1 MRRSERMSLADAAW
15 LGVER
20 PENRM
25 VVTAVLQLSGV
36 LDVDALRALVA
47 ERIVERHPRLTQRVV
62 RSRLPLVPPRWRLDD
77 SFDITAHVVDA
88 GASLVPDVQTLQRRA
103 GELVSQPLVA
113 GRPPWQIHLVH
124 CADGH
129 SALVALFHHCL
140 GDGMA
145 LATVLLS
152 LADGVPPVPVERS
165 VSSPLRR
172 VVMAARVAAAVI
184 TTTVKRRASLG
195 EPPTV
200 LRRPLQ
206 TGKALAWTRP
216 HDLDDVKDVA
226 RSHSVSVNDVLLAAT
241 AGGLHTHL
249 VALGGP
255 VADLR
260 VLVPVDL
267 RGGAPVPAELG
278 NRFGIVFVTLPV
290 GEPDAV
296 RRLRSVATSTRRLRT
311 SSEAGATY
319 TLLRLVG
326 AMPGPLRRRAVAVL
340 DESASAVVTN
350 VPGPREPL
358 RLAGCRVDDVV
369 FWVPQIGRI
378 SLGVSLFSYAG
389 TVTVGIAVN
398 VGIGVDPAALAEA
411 IEDEIRVLRERPSDG
426 PVRPER

>member
-1 MRRSERMSLADAAW
+1 

-36 LDVDALRALVA
+36 LDVGVLRALVA
-47 ERIVERHPRLTQRVV
+47 ERIVDRHPRLTQRIV

-77 SFDITAHVVDA
+77 AFDLTAHVVDA
-88 GASLVPDVQTLQRRA
+88 GATLVPDVQSLQRLA
-103 GELVSQPLVA
+103 GELVSEPLAA

-124 CADGH
+124 HADGH

-152 LADGVPPVPVERS
+152 LADGAPPMPLERPE
-165 VSSPLRR
+165 SSAARR
-172 VVMAARVAAAVI
+172 VVTAARVAVAVI
-184 TTTVKRRASLG
+184 TTTVQRRPSLG

-206 TGKALAWTRP
+206 TAKALAWTRP
-216 HDLDDVKDVA
+216 HDLEDVKDAA
-226 RSHSVSVNDVLLAAT
+226 RLHGVSVNDVLLAAT
-241 AGGLHTHL
+241 AGGLRTHL
-249 VALGGP
+249 LGLGGP

-267 RGGAPVPAELG
+267 RGGAPVPADLG

-290 GEPDAV
+290 GERGAAC
-296 RRLRSVATSTRRLRT
+296 RLRSVAASSRRLRK
-311 SSEAGATY
+311 SAEAGATY

-326 AMPGPLRRRAVAVL
+326 AMPPSLRRRAVAVL
-340 DESASAVVTN
+340 DESASGVVTN
-350 VPGPREPL
+350 VPGPREP
-358 RLAGCRVDDVV
+358 
-369 FWVPQIGRI
+369 
-378 SLGVSLFSYAG
+378 
-389 TVTVGIAVN
+389 
-398 VGIGVDPAALAEA
+398 
-411 IEDEIRVLRERPSDG
+411 
-426 PVRPER
+426 